1 MGLFGAGDPPCP
13 AGSICSGQA
22 KTDVG
27 RTYKTTT
34 KPKRGGGTE
43 TVTQAVNTGTGI
55 YHSSATKLNSDGTS
69 TTDVYIIKDNK
80 WQKAATTKDGGKTYT
95 YDDDVAG
102 AGLKKELSDP
112 NGAIHKNVDA
122 GVNKAADNAG
132 VPPTQKAKL
141 LDSKKNDAENDN
153 DNTDT
158 KQAAPKTGDGT
169 KSLANATADSSEG
182 TRTQFPTLVHPT
194 GLGKSKQ
201 DVIRFDMMEY
211 MPQQFINA
219 SSGQLG
225 FSNAG
230 RQDFRSRSIGSVTL
244 PIPSGI
250 SDQNQADWGS
260 QSMTAMDIFKADMAV
275 STLNA
280 AANNTGAGKAF
291 ADTGKS
297 YLDFLRGQGDAV
309 NKAIVNS
316 FAAAAAGV
324 EGQQLLARTTGM
336 VMNPNMEL
344 LFKGPTLRPFS
355 FKFTLAPRD
364 ETEAKT
370 IVSIIRF
377 FKQGMAPIRS
387 KSNLFLKTPHTFQLR
402 YLHRGEKEDGGT
414 GLHFKL
420 NAFKECALQS
430 FGVNYT
436 PTGNYATYQDG
447 TMVSYEITMGFSELE
462 PVFNDD
468 YGMGNGSEPD
478 DAIGF

>member
-1 MGLFGAGDPPCP
+1 MASATSKVAPVKVSEKQGKA
-13 AGSICSGQA
+13 SQKSVQNY
-22 KTDVG
+22 
-27 RTYKTTT
+27 YKTTVT
-34 KPKRGGGTE
+34 TLGDGGIKRE
-43 TVTQAVNTGTGI
+43 TFRTDANGN
-55 YHSSATKLNSDGTS
+55 NSVKIQEVIVDKNG
-69 TTDVYIIKDNK
+69 N
-80 WQKAATTKDGGKTYT
+80 TTKDEISS
-95 YDDDVAG
+95 G
-102 AGLKKELSDP
+102 ATEGEKRALEDP
-112 NGAIHKNVDA
+112 NSQLRNSIRDQTKDA
-122 GVNKAADNAG
+122 GDAARENEAEATAG
-132 VPPTQKAKL
+132 GLTSVGEKNQ
-141 LDSKKNDAENDN
+141 DIVGGGSGNDAENDN
-153 DNTDT
+153 DGANTIP
-158 KQAAPKTGDGT
+158 APATSDGING
-169 KSLANATADSSEG
+169 LINATEESSEG

-219 SSGQLG
+219 NSGALG
-225 FSNAG
+225 FSNVG

-260 QSMTAMDIFKADMAV
+260 QSMTAMDIFKADLAV

-291 ADTGKS
+291 AETGKS
-297 YLDFLRGQGDAV
+297 YLDFLRGQGSTGVKAATV
-309 NKAIVNS
+309 NA

-355 FKFTLAPRD
+355 FKFTLSPRD
-364 ETEAKT
+364 IGEART

-402 YLHRGEKEDGGT
+402 YLHRGNEEDGGS
-414 GLHFKL
+414 LHFKL
-420 NAFKECALQS
+420 NMFKECALQS

-468 YGMGNGSEPD
+468 YGPNNGSNPD
-478 DAIGF
+478 DVIGF

>member
-1 MGLFGAGDPPCP
+1 MASVTSPHAPVKI
-13 AGSICSGQA
+13 SEKQ
-22 KTDVG
+22 G
-27 RTYKTTT
+27 RSSSKSVQNYYKTQVTT
-34 KPKRGGGTE
+34 LGDGGIMRE
-43 TVTQAVNTGTGI
+43 TYRTDAKGNTI
-55 YHSSATKLNSDGTS
+55 AKIQEVRVD
-69 TTDVYIIKDNK
+69 
-80 WQKAATTKDGGKTYT
+80 KDGKQTKNEILSTATEGE
-95 YDDDVAG
+95 
-102 AGLKKELSDP
+102 KKALNDP
-112 NGAIHKNVDA
+112 NSQLRTSIKNQTE
-122 GVNKAADNAG
+122 KAADSDQIKNNIDNVDPDTVKKAG
-132 VPPTQKAKL
+132 GE
-141 LDSKKNDAENDN
+141 SGNDAENDN
-153 DNTDT
+153 DNNQT
-158 KQAAPKTGDGT
+158 KPATGDSIKG
-169 KSLANATADSSEG
+169 LANATDESSEG

-219 SSGQLG
+219 STGSLG

-250 SDQNQADWGS
+250 SDQNNADWGS
-260 QSMTAMDIFKADMAV
+260 QSMTALDIFKADLAV
-275 STLNA
+275 STLGEA
-280 AANNTGAGKAF
+280 AKGGNPGKAF
-291 ADTGKS
+291 ADTAGG
-297 YLDFLRGQGDAV
+297 YIEFLRKQPGALKTATV
-309 NKAIVNS
+309 NA

-324 EGQQLLARTTGM
+324 EGQQLLSRTTGM

-355 FKFTLAPRD
+355 FKFTLSPRD
-364 ETEAKT
+364 EDEAKT

-402 YLHRGEKEDGGT
+402 YLHRGSEEEGGS
-414 GLHFKL
+414 LHFKL
-420 NAFKECALQS
+420 NMFKECALQS

-468 YGMGNGSEPD
+468 YGQGNGSEAD
-478 DAIGF
+478 DKIGF

>member
-1 MGLFGAGDPPCP
+1 MTVVTSKISPVTLGQGRDKETIYTATRTTKLGDGTYSVEMLQYSD
-13 AGSICSGQA
+13 AKGTGGKVIAERESVNKWNFNDQASAKA
-22 KTDVG
+22 KTYQG
-27 RTYKTTT
+27 RLNEASKNQMESMRGDFVT
-34 KPKRGGGTE
+34 KSQETE
-43 TVTQAVNTGTGI
+43 EYNRAQG
-55 YHSSATKLNSDGTS
+55 
-69 TTDVYIIKDNK
+69 
-80 WQKAATTKDGGKTYT
+80 
-95 YDDDVAG
+95 
-102 AGLKKELSDP
+102 EP
-112 NGAIHKNVDA
+112 
-122 GVNKAADNAG
+122 NKA
-132 VPPTQKAKL
+132 T
-141 LDSKKNDAENDN
+141 NDN
-153 DNTDT
+153 DNNQT
-158 KQAAPKTGDGT
+158 KPAAAPGDNI
-169 KSLANATADSSEG
+169 KELANATDESSEG

-211 MPQQFINA
+211 MPQQFINP
-219 SSGQLG
+219 SSGALG

-250 SDQNQADWGS
+250 SDQNNADWGS
-260 QSMTAMDIFKADMAV
+260 QSMTALDIFKADLAV
-275 STLNA
+275 TTLGEAAKGGNA
-280 AANNTGAGKAF
+280 GEAF
-291 ADTGKS
+291 ANTAQG
-297 YLDFLRGQGDAV
+297 YLDFVRKQPGALKTATV
-309 NKAIVNS
+309 NA
-316 FAAAAAGV
+316 FAAAASGV

-355 FKFTLAPRD
+355 FKFTLSPRD
-364 ETEAKT
+364 EDEAKT

-468 YGMGNGSEPD
+468 YGLGNGSSPD

>member
-1 MGLFGAGDPPCP
+1 MTVVTSKISPVTI
-13 AGSICSGQA
+13 GS
-22 KTDVG
+22 G
-27 RTYKTTT
+27 RNKETIYTATRTT
-34 KPKRGGGTE
+34 KMADGTYHVDMLQYSNAQGQGGRVIAERDG
-43 TVTQAVNTGTGI
+43 VNNWNFNSQA
-55 YHSSATKLNSDGTS
+55 STKVKQNEKQLNSASKNQMESMRGDF
-69 TTDVYIIKDNK
+69 V
-80 WQKAATTKDGGKTYT
+80 
-95 YDDDVAG
+95 
-102 AGLKKELSDP
+102 KKSQEAEEYNRAQGEP
-112 NGAIHKNVDA
+112 
-122 GVNKAADNAG
+122 NKA
-132 VPPTQKAKL
+132 T
-141 LDSKKNDAENDN
+141 NDN
-153 DNTDT
+153 DGANTRP
-158 KQAAPKTGDGT
+158 APGDNI
-169 KSLANATADSSEG
+169 KKLANATEESSEG

-211 MPQQFINA
+211 MPQDFINA

-230 RQDFRSRSIGSVTL
+230 RADFRSRSIGSVTL

-260 QSMTAMDIFKADMAV
+260 QSMTAMEIFKADLAV

-309 NKAIVNS
+309 NKAVVNS

-468 YGMGNGSEPD
+468 YGPGNGSEAD

>member
-1 MGLFGAGDPPCP
+1 MAEPNTVLTSKISPVTI
-13 AGSICSGQA
+13 GS
-22 KTDVG
+22 G
-27 RTYKTTT
+27 RNKETIYTATRTT
-34 KPKRGGGTE
+34 KLANGTYSVDMLQYSNAQGQGA
-43 TVTQAVNTGTGI
+43 TVI
-55 YHSSATKLNSDGTS
+55 ATRES
-69 TTDVYIIKDNK
+69 VNK
-80 WQKAATTKDGGKTYT
+80 WKFNKLASNKVKQNEGRLNEASKNQMESMRGQFVTTSQENEEYYRAKGEPNTAT
-95 YDDDVAG
+95 
-102 AGLKKELSDP
+102 
-112 NGAIHKNVDA
+112 
-122 GVNKAADNAG
+122 
-132 VPPTQKAKL
+132 
-141 LDSKKNDAENDN
+141 NDN

-158 KQAAPKTGDGT
+158 RPAAGDTTGNL
-169 KSLANATADSSEG
+169 SNATEESSEG

-219 SSGQLG
+219 GSGKLG

-250 SDQNQADWGS
+250 SDQNQTDWGS
-260 QSMTAMDIFKADMAV
+260 QSMTAMDIFKADLAV
-275 STLNA
+275 STLAEAAKGGNA
-280 AANNTGAGKAF
+280 GQAF
-291 ADTGKS
+291 ADTAGG
-297 YLDFLRGQGDAV
+297 YLEFLRRQGKAV
-309 NKAIVNS
+309 KTATVNA

-344 LFKGPTLRPFS
+344 LFKGPQLRPFS
-355 FKFTLAPRD
+355 FKFTLSPRD
-364 ETEAKT
+364 ETEAKN

-402 YLHRGEKEDGGT
+402 YLHRGDEKN

-420 NAFKECALQS
+420 NMFKECALQS

-468 YGMGNGSEPD
+468 YGGGGSDLD
-478 DAIGF
+478 DKIGF

>member
-1 MGLFGAGDPPCP
+1 MASATSKVAPVKTQESGAFGSTRDV
-13 AGSICSGQA
+13 QRYY
-22 KTDVG
+22 KTDVTTLG
-27 RTYKTTT
+27 DGSVKRETYRTDAQGNNSVKISEVTADKNGKITNDTTLST
-34 KPKRGGGTE
+34 
-43 TVTQAVNTGTGI
+43 
-55 YHSSATKLNSDGTS
+55 ATAGEK
-69 TTDVYIIKDNK
+69 
-80 WQKAATTKDGGKTYT
+80 KA
-95 YDDDVAG
+95 
-102 AGLKKELSDP
+102 LSDP
-112 NGAIHKNVDA
+112 DSQLRNSIRTQTKEA
-122 GVNKAADNAG
+122 GD
-132 VPPTQKAKL
+132 KAKANSTG
-141 LDSKKNDAENDN
+141 DKASKVAGGESGNDAENDN
-153 DNTDT
+153 DNAQT
-158 KQAAPKTGDGT
+158 KPAAPIAGDGIKGLT
-169 KSLANATADSSEG
+169 NATEESSDG
-182 TRTQFPTLVHPT
+182 TRTEFPTLVHPT

-211 MPQQFINA
+211 MPQEFINA
-219 SSGQLG
+219 STGSLG

-260 QSMTAMDIFKADMAV
+260 QSMTALDIAKADVAL

-291 ADTGKS
+291 ADAGSS
-297 YLDFLRGQGDAV
+297 YIEFLKRSGGAA
-309 NKAIVNS
+309 NMAIANA

-355 FKFTLAPRD
+355 FKFTLSPRD
-364 ETEAKT
+364 KDEART
-370 IVSIIRF
+370 IISIIRF

-468 YGMGNGSEPD
+468 YGMGNGSDPD

>member
-1 MGLFGAGDPPCP
+1 MASATSKVAPVKVSEKQGRASSKSVQKYYVTDVTTLGDGSVMRETYSTDANGNNKQKVQEVTVDKDGNVTKDEISPGVSAGERKALQDPNSQLRQSIRDQTKDAGDAVQKNEAEAA
-13 AGSICSGQA
+13 AGGLTSVGKKNQEVVGGSSG
-22 KTDVG
+22 
-27 RTYKTTT
+27 
-34 KPKRGGGTE
+34 
-43 TVTQAVNTGTGI
+43 
-55 YHSSATKLNSDGTS
+55 
-69 TTDVYIIKDNK
+69 
-80 WQKAATTKDGGKTYT
+80 
-95 YDDDVAG
+95 
-102 AGLKKELSDP
+102 
-112 NGAIHKNVDA
+112 
-122 GVNKAADNAG
+122 
-132 VPPTQKAKL
+132 
-141 LDSKKNDAENDN
+141 NDAENDN
-153 DNTDT
+153 DNAET
-158 KQAAPKTGDGT
+158 KPAPGDNI
-169 KSLANATADSSEG
+169 KELANATEESSEG

-211 MPQQFINA
+211 MPQDFINA

-230 RQDFRSRSIGSVTL
+230 RSDFRSRSIGSVTL

-370 IVSIIRF
+370 VVSIIRF

-468 YGMGNGSEPD
+468 YGMGNGSEAD

>member
-1 MGLFGAGDPPCP
+1 MASVTSPHAPVKVSEKQGKA
-13 AGSICSGQA
+13 SSKSVQNY
-22 KTDVG
+22 
-27 RTYKTTT
+27 YKTQVTT
-34 KPKRGGGTE
+34 LGDGGVMRE
-43 TVTQAVNTGTGI
+43 TYRTDAKGNTI
-55 YHSSATKLNSDGTS
+55 SKIQEVVVD
-69 TTDVYIIKDNK
+69 
-80 WQKAATTKDGGKTYT
+80 KDGKQTKNEILSTATEGE
-95 YDDDVAG
+95 
-102 AGLKKELSDP
+102 KKALNDP
-112 NGAIHKNVDA
+112 NSQLRTSIKNQTE
-122 GVNKAADNAG
+122 KAADSDQIKNNIDGVDSDTVKKAG
-132 VPPTQKAKL
+132 GG
-141 LDSKKNDAENDN
+141 SGNDAENDN
-153 DNTDT
+153 DNNQT
-158 KQAAPKTGDGT
+158 KPAAATGDSI
-169 KSLANATADSSEG
+169 KELANATDESSEG

-219 SSGQLG
+219 STGALG

-250 SDQNQADWGS
+250 SDQNNADWGS
-260 QSMTAMDIFKADMAV
+260 QSMTALDIFKADLAV
-275 STLNA
+275 STLGEAAKGGNA
-280 AANNTGAGKAF
+280 GEAF
-291 ADTGKS
+291 ANTAQG
-297 YLDFLRGQGDAV
+297 YLDFVRKQPGALKTATV
-309 NKAIVNS
+309 NA
-316 FAAAAAGV
+316 FAAAASGV
-324 EGQQLLARTTGM
+324 EGQQLLSRTTGM

-364 ETEAKT
+364 KDEAKT

-468 YGMGNGSEPD
+468 YGLGNGSSPD

>member
-1 MGLFGAGDPPCP
+1 
-13 AGSICSGQA
+13 
-22 KTDVG
+22 
-27 RTYKTTT
+27 
-34 KPKRGGGTE
+34 
-43 TVTQAVNTGTGI
+43 
-55 YHSSATKLNSDGTS
+55 
-69 TTDVYIIKDNK
+69 
-80 WQKAATTKDGGKTYT
+80 
-95 YDDDVAG
+95 
-102 AGLKKELSDP
+102 
-112 NGAIHKNVDA
+112 
-122 GVNKAADNAG
+122 
-132 VPPTQKAKL
+132 
-141 LDSKKNDAENDN
+141 
-153 DNTDT
+153 
-158 KQAAPKTGDGT
+158 
-169 KSLANATADSSEG
+169 
-182 TRTQFPTLVHPT
+182 
-194 GLGKSKQ
+194 
-201 DVIRFDMMEY
+201 MEY

-219 SSGQLG
+219 GSGQLG

-250 SDQNQADWGS
+250 SDQNNADWGS
-260 QSMTAMDIFKADMAV
+260 QSMTAMDIFKADLAV
-275 STLNA
+275 KTLSTA
-280 AANNTGAGKAF
+280 AAGGNAGKAF
-291 ADTGKS
+291 ADTAGG
-297 YLDFLRGQGDAV
+297 YLEFLRSQGDAV
-309 NKAIVNS
+309 KAATVNA

-344 LFKGPTLRPFS
+344 LFKGPQLRPFS
-355 FKFTLAPRD
+355 FKFTLSPRD
-364 ETEAKT
+364 ETEAKN

>member
-1 MGLFGAGDPPCP
+1 MTVVTSKISPVV
-13 AGSICSGQA
+13 IGQ
-22 KTDVG
+22 G
-27 RTYKTTT
+27 RDKETIYTATRTT
-34 KPKRGGGTE
+34 KMADGTYHVDMLQYSNAQGQGGRVIAERDG
-43 TVTQAVNTGTGI
+43 VNNWNFNSQASTKVKQNEG
-55 YHSSATKLNSDGTS
+55 KLNSASKNQMESMRGDF
-69 TTDVYIIKDNK
+69 V
-80 WQKAATTKDGGKTYT
+80 
-95 YDDDVAG
+95 
-102 AGLKKELSDP
+102 KKSQEAEEYNRAQGEP
-112 NGAIHKNVDA
+112 
-122 GVNKAADNAG
+122 NKA
-132 VPPTQKAKL
+132 T
-141 LDSKKNDAENDN
+141 NDN
-153 DNTDT
+153 DGANTRP
-158 KQAAPKTGDGT
+158 APGDNI
-169 KSLANATADSSEG
+169 KKLANATEESSEG

-211 MPQQFINA
+211 MPQDFINA
-219 SSGQLG
+219 SSGALG

-230 RQDFRSRSIGSVTL
+230 RADFRSRSIGSVTL

-260 QSMTAMDIFKADMAV
+260 QSMTAMDIFKADMAI

-309 NKAIVNS
+309 NRAVVNS

-468 YGMGNGSEPD
+468 YGPGNGSEAD

>member
-1 MGLFGAGDPPCP
+1 MASATSKVAPVKVSEKQGRA
-13 AGSICSGQA
+13 SQKSVQKYY
-22 KTDVG
+22 KTDVTTLADG
-27 RTYKTTT
+27 SVKRETYRTDANGNNSVKISEVTADKNGNITNDTTLST
-34 KPKRGGGTE
+34 ATEGEKKALKDPNSQLRNSIRDQTAEAAKEAKANSTDPGGDLAADKAGGGSG
-43 TVTQAVNTGTGI
+43 N
-55 YHSSATKLNSDGTS
+55 N
-69 TTDVYIIKDNK
+69 
-80 WQKAATTKDGGKTYT
+80 
-95 YDDDVAG
+95 
-102 AGLKKELSDP
+102 
-112 NGAIHKNVDA
+112 
-122 GVNKAADNAG
+122 
-132 VPPTQKAKL
+132 
-141 LDSKKNDAENDN
+141 AENDN
-153 DNTDT
+153 DNNQT
-158 KQAAPKTGDGT
+158 KPATGDGI
-169 KSLANATADSSEG
+169 KGLANATDESSEG

-219 SSGQLG
+219 STGSLG

-250 SDQNQADWGS
+250 SDQNNADWGS
-260 QSMTAMDIFKADMAV
+260 QSMTAMDIFKADLAV
-275 STLNA
+275 STLGEAAKGGNA
-280 AANNTGAGKAF
+280 GQAF
-291 ADTGKS
+291 ADTAGG
-297 YLDFLRGQGDAV
+297 YIEFLKKQPGALKTATV
-309 NKAIVNS
+309 NA

-355 FKFTLAPRD
+355 FKFTLSPRD

>member
-1 MGLFGAGDPPCP
+1 MTVVTSKISPVTLGQGRDKETIYTATRTTKLGDGTYSVEMLQYSD
-13 AGSICSGQA
+13 AKGTGGKVIAERESVNKWNFNDQASAKA
-22 KTDVG
+22 KTYQG
-27 RTYKTTT
+27 RLNEASKNQMESMRGDFVT
-34 KPKRGGGTE
+34 KSQETE
-43 TVTQAVNTGTGI
+43 EYNRAQG
-55 YHSSATKLNSDGTS
+55 
-69 TTDVYIIKDNK
+69 
-80 WQKAATTKDGGKTYT
+80 
-95 YDDDVAG
+95 
-102 AGLKKELSDP
+102 EP
-112 NGAIHKNVDA
+112 
-122 GVNKAADNAG
+122 NKA
-132 VPPTQKAKL
+132 T
-141 LDSKKNDAENDN
+141 NDN
-153 DNTDT
+153 DNNQT
-158 KQAAPKTGDGT
+158 KPAAAPGDNI
-169 KSLANATADSSEG
+169 KELANATDESSEG

-219 SSGQLG
+219 STGALG

-250 SDQNQADWGS
+250 SDQNNADWGS
-260 QSMTAMDIFKADMAV
+260 QSMTALDIFKADLAV
-275 STLNA
+275 STLGA
-280 AANNTGAGKAF
+280 AAKGDNAGQAF
-291 ADTGKS
+291 ADAAGGYVK
-297 YLDFLRGQGDAV
+297 FLREQPGALKTATV
-309 NKAIVNS
+309 NA
-316 FAAAAAGV
+316 FAAAASGV

-355 FKFTLAPRD
+355 FKFTLSPRD
-364 ETEAKT
+364 EDEAKT

-402 YLHRGEKEDGGT
+402 YLHRGETADGGT

-420 NAFKECALQS
+420 NNFKECALQS

-468 YGMGNGSEPD
+468 YGLGNGSSPD

>member
-1 MGLFGAGDPPCP
+1 MASATSKVAPVKISEKQGRASSKSVQKYYVTDVTTLGDGSVMRETYSTDANGNNKQKVQEVRVDKDGNITKDEISPGVSAGERKALQDPNSQLRQSIRDQTKDAGDAVQKNEAEAA
-13 AGSICSGQA
+13 AGGLTS
-22 KTDVG
+22 VG
-27 RTYKTTT
+27 EKNQ
-34 KPKRGGGTE
+34 KVVGGGSG
-43 TVTQAVNTGTGI
+43 N
-55 YHSSATKLNSDGTS
+55 N
-69 TTDVYIIKDNK
+69 
-80 WQKAATTKDGGKTYT
+80 
-95 YDDDVAG
+95 
-102 AGLKKELSDP
+102 
-112 NGAIHKNVDA
+112 
-122 GVNKAADNAG
+122 
-132 VPPTQKAKL
+132 
-141 LDSKKNDAENDN
+141 AENDN
-153 DNTDT
+153 DNAET
-158 KQAAPKTGDGT
+158 KPAPGDNI
-169 KSLANATADSSEG
+169 KKLANATEESSEG

-211 MPQQFINA
+211 MPQDFINA

-230 RQDFRSRSIGSVTL
+230 RSDFRSRSIGSVTL

-355 FKFTLAPRD
+355 FKFTLSPRD

-402 YLHRGEKEDGGT
+402 YLHRGETEDGGT

-468 YGMGNGSEPD
+468 YGMGNGSEAD

>member
-1 MGLFGAGDPPCP
+1 MASATSKVAPVKVSEKQGRASSKSVQKYYVTDVTTLGDGSIMRETYSTDANGNNKSKVQEVRVDKDGNVTKDEISPGVSAGERKALQDPNSQLRQSIRDQTKDAGDAVQKNEAEAA
-13 AGSICSGQA
+13 AGGLTSVGKKNQKVVGGDSG
-22 KTDVG
+22 
-27 RTYKTTT
+27 
-34 KPKRGGGTE
+34 
-43 TVTQAVNTGTGI
+43 
-55 YHSSATKLNSDGTS
+55 
-69 TTDVYIIKDNK
+69 
-80 WQKAATTKDGGKTYT
+80 
-95 YDDDVAG
+95 
-102 AGLKKELSDP
+102 
-112 NGAIHKNVDA
+112 
-122 GVNKAADNAG
+122 
-132 VPPTQKAKL
+132 
-141 LDSKKNDAENDN
+141 NDAENDN
-153 DNTDT
+153 DSAQT
-158 KQAAPKTGDGT
+158 KPATGDGI
-169 KSLANATADSSEG
+169 KGLANATDESSEG

-219 SSGQLG
+219 STGSLG

-250 SDQNQADWGS
+250 SDQNNADWGS
-260 QSMTAMDIFKADMAV
+260 QSMTAMDIFKADLAV
-275 STLNA
+275 STLGEAAKGGNA
-280 AANNTGAGKAF
+280 GQAF
-291 ADTGKS
+291 ADTAGG
-297 YLDFLRGQGDAV
+297 YLEFLRKQPGALNTATV
-309 NKAIVNS
+309 NA

-355 FKFTLAPRD
+355 FKFTLSPRD
-364 ETEAKT
+364 KDEAKT

>member
-1 MGLFGAGDPPCP
+1 MASVTSPHAPVKVSEKQGKA
-13 AGSICSGQA
+13 SSKSVQNY
-22 KTDVG
+22 
-27 RTYKTTT
+27 YKTQVTT
-34 KPKRGGGTE
+34 LGDGGVMRE
-43 TVTQAVNTGTGI
+43 TYRTDAKGNTI
-55 YHSSATKLNSDGTS
+55 SKIQEVVVD
-69 TTDVYIIKDNK
+69 
-80 WQKAATTKDGGKTYT
+80 KDGKQTKNEILSTATEGE
-95 YDDDVAG
+95 
-102 AGLKKELSDP
+102 KKALNDP
-112 NGAIHKNVDA
+112 NSQLRTSIKNQTE
-122 GVNKAADNAG
+122 KAADSDQIKNNIDGVDSDTVKKAG
-132 VPPTQKAKL
+132 GG
-141 LDSKKNDAENDN
+141 SGNDAENDN
-153 DNTDT
+153 DNNQT
-158 KQAAPKTGDGT
+158 KPAAATGDSI
-169 KSLANATADSSEG
+169 KELANATDESSEG

-219 SSGQLG
+219 STGALG

-250 SDQNQADWGS
+250 SDQNNADWGS
-260 QSMTAMDIFKADMAV
+260 QSMTALDIFKADLAV
-275 STLNA
+275 STLGEAAKGGNA
-280 AANNTGAGKAF
+280 GEAF
-291 ADTGKS
+291 ANTAQG
-297 YLDFLRGQGDAV
+297 YLDFVRKQPGALKTATV
-309 NKAIVNS
+309 NA
-316 FAAAAAGV
+316 FAAAASGV
-324 EGQQLLARTTGM
+324 EGQQLLSRTTGM

-364 ETEAKT
+364 EDEAKT

-468 YGMGNGSEPD
+468 YGLGNGSSPD

>member
-1 MGLFGAGDPPCP
+1 MASATSKVAPVKVSEKQGRASSKSVQKYYVTDVTTLGDGSIMRETYSTDANGNNKQKVQEVRVDKDGKVTKDEISPGVSAGEKKALQDPNSQLRQSIRDQTKDAGDAVQKNEAEAA
-13 AGSICSGQA
+13 AGGLTSVGKKNQKVVGGDSG
-22 KTDVG
+22 
-27 RTYKTTT
+27 
-34 KPKRGGGTE
+34 
-43 TVTQAVNTGTGI
+43 
-55 YHSSATKLNSDGTS
+55 
-69 TTDVYIIKDNK
+69 
-80 WQKAATTKDGGKTYT
+80 
-95 YDDDVAG
+95 
-102 AGLKKELSDP
+102 
-112 NGAIHKNVDA
+112 
-122 GVNKAADNAG
+122 
-132 VPPTQKAKL
+132 
-141 LDSKKNDAENDN
+141 NDAENDN
-153 DNTDT
+153 DGADT
-158 KQAAPKTGDGT
+158 KPAPGDSI
-169 KSLANATADSSEG
+169 KELANATDESSEG

-219 SSGQLG
+219 SSGALG

-250 SDQNQADWGS
+250 SDQNNADWGS
-260 QSMTAMDIFKADMAV
+260 QTMTALDIFKADLAV
-275 STLNA
+275 STLGA
-280 AANNTGAGKAF
+280 AAQGGNAGQAF
-291 ADTGKS
+291 ADTAGG
-297 YLDFLRGQGDAV
+297 YLKFLREQPGALKTATV
-309 NKAIVNS
+309 NA
-316 FAAAAAGV
+316 FAAAASGV

-355 FKFTLAPRD
+355 FKFTLSPRD
-364 ETEAKT
+364 EDEAKT

>member
-1 MGLFGAGDPPCP
+1 MTVVTSKISPVTLGQGRDKETIYTATRTTKLGDGTYSVEMLQYSD
-13 AGSICSGQA
+13 AKGTGGKVIAERESVNKWNFNDQASAKA
-22 KTDVG
+22 KTYQG
-27 RTYKTTT
+27 RLNEASKNQMESMRGDFVT
-34 KPKRGGGTE
+34 KSQETE
-43 TVTQAVNTGTGI
+43 EYNRAQG
-55 YHSSATKLNSDGTS
+55 
-69 TTDVYIIKDNK
+69 
-80 WQKAATTKDGGKTYT
+80 
-95 YDDDVAG
+95 
-102 AGLKKELSDP
+102 EP
-112 NGAIHKNVDA
+112 
-122 GVNKAADNAG
+122 NKA
-132 VPPTQKAKL
+132 T
-141 LDSKKNDAENDN
+141 NDN
-153 DNTDT
+153 DNNQT
-158 KQAAPKTGDGT
+158 KPAAAPGDNI
-169 KSLANATADSSEG
+169 KELANATDESSEG

-219 SSGQLG
+219 SSGALG

-250 SDQNQADWGS
+250 SDQNNADWGS
-260 QSMTAMDIFKADMAV
+260 QSMTALDIFKADLAV
-275 STLNA
+275 STLGA
-280 AANNTGAGKAF
+280 AAKGENAGQAF
-291 ADTGKS
+291 ADAAGGYVK
-297 YLDFLRGQGDAV
+297 FLREQPGALKTATV
-309 NKAIVNS
+309 NA

-355 FKFTLAPRD
+355 FKFTLSPRD
-364 ETEAKT
+364 EDEAKT

-468 YGMGNGSEPD
+468 YGLGNGSSPD

>member
-1 MGLFGAGDPPCP
+1 MASVTSPHAPVKVSEKQGRA
-13 AGSICSGQA
+13 SSKSVQ
-22 KTDVG
+22 KYYVTDVTTLG
-27 RTYKTTT
+27 DGSVMRETY
-34 KPKRGGGTE
+34 
-43 TVTQAVNTGTGI
+43 
-55 YHSSATKLNSDGTS
+55 S
-69 TTDVYIIKDNK
+69 TDANGNNK
-80 WQKAATTKDGGKTYT
+80 QKVQEVRVDKDGKQTKNEILSTATEGE
-95 YDDDVAG
+95 
-102 AGLKKELSDP
+102 KKALNDP
-112 NGAIHKNVDA
+112 NSQLRTSIKNQTE
-122 GVNKAADNAG
+122 KAADSDQIKNNIDGVDSDTVKKAG
-132 VPPTQKAKL
+132 GG
-141 LDSKKNDAENDN
+141 SGNDAENDN
-153 DNTDT
+153 DNNQT
-158 KQAAPKTGDGT
+158 KPAAATGDSI
-169 KSLANATADSSEG
+169 KELANATDESSEG

-219 SSGQLG
+219 STGALG

-250 SDQNQADWGS
+250 SDQNNADWGS
-260 QSMTAMDIFKADMAV
+260 QSMTALDIFKADLAV
-275 STLNA
+275 STLGEAAKGGNA
-280 AANNTGAGKAF
+280 GEAF
-291 ADTGKS
+291 ANTAQG
-297 YLDFLRGQGDAV
+297 YLDFVRKQPGALKTATV
-309 NKAIVNS
+309 NA
-316 FAAAAAGV
+316 FAAAASGV
-324 EGQQLLARTTGM
+324 EGQQLLSRTTGM

-402 YLHRGEKEDGGT
+402 YLHRGETEDGGT

-468 YGMGNGSEPD
+468 YGLGNGSSPD

>member
-27 RTYKTTT
+27 KTYKTTT
-34 KPKRGGGTE
+34 KLVAGGSKQTVTE
-43 TVTQAVNTGTGI
+43 TDNPGTGI
-55 YHSSATKLNSDGTS
+55 YHASATKLNSDGTS

-102 AGLKKELSDP
+102 AGLKKELNDP
-112 NGAIHKNVDA
+112 NGGIHKNVDA
-122 GVNKAADNAG
+122 GINKAADKAG
-132 VPPTQKAKL
+132 VPPTDKAKL

-153 DNTDT
+153 DNANT
-158 KQAAPKTGDGT
+158 KQAAPSTGDTT

-182 TRTQFPTLVHPT
+182 TRTQFPALVHPT

-211 MPQQFINA
+211 MPQDFINA
-219 SSGQLG
+219 SSGALG

-250 SDQNQADWGS
+250 SDQNAADWGS
-260 QSMTAMDIFKADMAV
+260 QSMTAIDIFKADMAV

-297 YLDFLRGQGDAV
+297 YLDFVRGQGDDV
-309 NKAIVNS
+309 NRGIVNALS
-316 FAAAAAGV
+316 AAAASV
-324 EGQQLLARTTGM
+324 DGQQLLARTTGM

-355 FKFTLAPRD
+355 FKFTLTPRD
-364 ETEAKT
+364 EAEAKV
-370 IVSIIRF
+370 IVGIIRF

-402 YLHRGEKEDGGT
+402 YLHRGDEQS

-420 NAFKECALQS
+420 NMFKECALQS

-468 YGMGNGSEPD
+468 YTGGTTGTTPD
-478 DAIGF
+478 EQIGF

>member
-1 MGLFGAGDPPCP
+1 MTVVTSKISPVTLGQGRDKETIYTATRTTKLGDGTYSVEMLQYSD
-13 AGSICSGQA
+13 AKGTGGKVIAERESVNKWNFNDQASAKA
-22 KTDVG
+22 KTYQG
-27 RTYKTTT
+27 RLNEASKNQMESMRGDFVT
-34 KPKRGGGTE
+34 KSQETE
-43 TVTQAVNTGTGI
+43 EYNRAQG
-55 YHSSATKLNSDGTS
+55 
-69 TTDVYIIKDNK
+69 
-80 WQKAATTKDGGKTYT
+80 
-95 YDDDVAG
+95 
-102 AGLKKELSDP
+102 EP
-112 NGAIHKNVDA
+112 
-122 GVNKAADNAG
+122 NKA
-132 VPPTQKAKL
+132 T
-141 LDSKKNDAENDN
+141 NDN
-153 DNTDT
+153 DNNQT
-158 KQAAPKTGDGT
+158 KPAAAPGDNI
-169 KSLANATADSSEG
+169 KELANATDESSEG

-219 SSGQLG
+219 STGALG

-250 SDQNQADWGS
+250 SDQNNADWGS
-260 QSMTAMDIFKADMAV
+260 QSMTALDIFKADLAV
-275 STLNA
+275 ATLGEAAKGGNA
-280 AANNTGAGKAF
+280 GEAF
-291 ADTGKS
+291 ANTAQG
-297 YLDFLRGQGDAV
+297 YLDFVRKQPGALKTATV
-309 NKAIVNS
+309 NA
-316 FAAAAAGV
+316 FAAAASGV
-324 EGQQLLARTTGM
+324 EGQQLLSRTTGM
-336 VMNPNMEL
+336 VMNPNTEL

-355 FKFTLAPRD
+355 FKFTLSPRD
-364 ETEAKT
+364 EDEAKT

-402 YLHRGEKEDGGT
+402 YLHRGETADGGT

-468 YGMGNGSEPD
+468 YGQGNGSSPD

>member
-1 MGLFGAGDPPCP
+1 MESMRGDF
-13 AGSICSGQA
+13 
-22 KTDVG
+22 V
-27 RTYKTTT
+27 
-34 KPKRGGGTE
+34 
-43 TVTQAVNTGTGI
+43 
-55 YHSSATKLNSDGTS
+55 
-69 TTDVYIIKDNK
+69 
-80 WQKAATTKDGGKTYT
+80 
-95 YDDDVAG
+95 
-102 AGLKKELSDP
+102 KKSQEAEEYNRAQGEP
-112 NGAIHKNVDA
+112 
-122 GVNKAADNAG
+122 NKA
-132 VPPTQKAKL
+132 T
-141 LDSKKNDAENDN
+141 NDN
-153 DNTDT
+153 DGANTRP
-158 KQAAPKTGDGT
+158 APGDNI
-169 KSLANATADSSEG
+169 KKLANATEESSEG

-211 MPQQFINA
+211 MPQDFINA

-260 QSMTAMDIFKADMAV
+260 QSMTALDIAKADIAL

-291 ADTGKS
+291 ADAGSS
-297 YLDFLRGQGDAV
+297 YIEFLRRSGNAA
-309 NKAIVNS
+309 NMAIANA

-355 FKFTLAPRD
+355 FKFTLSPRD

-468 YGMGNGSEPD
+468 YGPGNGSEAD

>member
-1 MGLFGAGDPPCP
+1 MASATSKVAPVKVSEKQGR
-13 AGSICSGQA
+13 SSSKSVQKYY
-22 KTDVG
+22 KTDVTTLADG
-27 RTYKTTT
+27 SVKRETYRTDANGNNSVKISEVTADKNGNITNDTTLST
-34 KPKRGGGTE
+34 ATEGEKKALKDPNSQLRNSIRDQTSEAAKEAKANSTDPGGDLAADKAGGGSG
-43 TVTQAVNTGTGI
+43 N
-55 YHSSATKLNSDGTS
+55 N
-69 TTDVYIIKDNK
+69 
-80 WQKAATTKDGGKTYT
+80 
-95 YDDDVAG
+95 
-102 AGLKKELSDP
+102 
-112 NGAIHKNVDA
+112 
-122 GVNKAADNAG
+122 
-132 VPPTQKAKL
+132 
-141 LDSKKNDAENDN
+141 AENDN
-153 DNTDT
+153 DNAET
-158 KQAAPKTGDGT
+158 KPAPGDNI
-169 KSLANATADSSEG
+169 KKLANATEESSEG

-211 MPQQFINA
+211 MPQDFINA

-230 RQDFRSRSIGSVTL
+230 RSDFRSRSIGSVTL

-309 NKAIVNS
+309 NKAVVNS

-402 YLHRGEKEDGGT
+402 YLHRGETEDGGT

-468 YGMGNGSEPD
+468 YGMGNGSEAD

>member
-1 MGLFGAGDPPCP
+1 MTVVTSKISPVV
-13 AGSICSGQA
+13 IGQ
-22 KTDVG
+22 G
-27 RTYKTTT
+27 RNKETIYTATRTT
-34 KPKRGGGTE
+34 KM
-43 TVTQAVNTGTGI
+43 A
-55 YHSSATKLNSDGTS
+55 DGTYHVDMLQYS
-69 TTDVYIIKDNK
+69 NA
-80 WQKAATTKDGGKTYT
+80 QGQGGRVIAER
-95 YDDDVAG
+95 D
-102 AGLKKELSDP
+102 
-112 NGAIHKNVDA
+112 
-122 GVNKAADNAG
+122 GVNNWDFKDTASTKVKQNEGRLNQASKNQMESMRGDFVKKSQEAEEYNAAQGNRNKA
-132 VPPTQKAKL
+132 T
-141 LDSKKNDAENDN
+141 NDN
-153 DNTDT
+153 DGAET
-158 KQAAPKTGDGT
+158 KPAAPGDSIKG
-169 KSLANATADSSEG
+169 LANATDESSEG

-219 SSGQLG
+219 STGALG

-250 SDQNQADWGS
+250 SDQNNADWGS
-260 QSMTAMDIFKADMAV
+260 QSMTALDIFKADLAV
-275 STLNA
+275 STLGEAAKGGNA
-280 AANNTGAGKAF
+280 GAAF
-291 ADTGKS
+291 ANTAEG
-297 YLDFLRGQGDAV
+297 YLKFLREQPGALKTATV
-309 NKAIVNS
+309 NA

-468 YGMGNGSEPD
+468 YGLGNGSSPD

>member
-1 MGLFGAGDPPCP
+1 MASATSKVAPVKVSEKQGKASSKSVQKYYNTQVTTLADGSVKRETYRTDANGNNSVKISEVTADKNGNITNDTTLSTATEGEKKALKDPNSQLRNSIRDQTSEAAKEAKANSTDPGGDL
-13 AGSICSGQA
+13 AA
-22 KTDVG
+22 DKA
-27 RTYKTTT
+27 
-34 KPKRGGGTE
+34 GGGSG
-43 TVTQAVNTGTGI
+43 N
-55 YHSSATKLNSDGTS
+55 N
-69 TTDVYIIKDNK
+69 
-80 WQKAATTKDGGKTYT
+80 
-95 YDDDVAG
+95 
-102 AGLKKELSDP
+102 
-112 NGAIHKNVDA
+112 
-122 GVNKAADNAG
+122 
-132 VPPTQKAKL
+132 
-141 LDSKKNDAENDN
+141 AENDN
-153 DNTDT
+153 DSAQT
-158 KQAAPKTGDGT
+158 KPATGDGI
-169 KSLANATADSSEG
+169 KGLSNATEESSEG

-211 MPQQFINA
+211 MPQEFINA
-219 SSGQLG
+219 SSGALG

-230 RQDFRSRSIGSVTL
+230 RSDFMNRSIGSVTL

-250 SDQNQADWGS
+250 SDQNNADWGS
-260 QSMTAMDIFKADMAV
+260 QSMTALDIFKADVAV
-275 STLNA
+275 STLSA
-280 AANNTGAGKAF
+280 AAQGGSAGEAF
-291 ADTGKS
+291 AKTGGG
-297 YLDFLRGQGDAV
+297 YIDFLRSKAGSDAT
-309 NKAIVNS
+309 KIAAVNS
-316 FAAAAAGV
+316 FAAAAANV
-324 EGQQLLARTTGM
+324 DGQQLLARTTGM

-364 ETEAKT
+364 EDEAKI

-468 YGMGNGSEPD
+468 YGMGNGKEAD

>member
-1 MGLFGAGDPPCP
+1 MTVVTSKISPVTLGQGRDKETIYTATRTTKLGDGTYSVEMLQYSD
-13 AGSICSGQA
+13 AKGTGGKVIAERESVNKWNFNDQASAKA
-22 KTDVG
+22 KTYQG
-27 RTYKTTT
+27 RLNEASKNQMESMRGDFVT
-34 KPKRGGGTE
+34 KSQETE
-43 TVTQAVNTGTGI
+43 EYNRAQG
-55 YHSSATKLNSDGTS
+55 
-69 TTDVYIIKDNK
+69 
-80 WQKAATTKDGGKTYT
+80 
-95 YDDDVAG
+95 
-102 AGLKKELSDP
+102 EP
-112 NGAIHKNVDA
+112 
-122 GVNKAADNAG
+122 NKA
-132 VPPTQKAKL
+132 T
-141 LDSKKNDAENDN
+141 NDN
-153 DNTDT
+153 DNNQT
-158 KQAAPKTGDGT
+158 KPAAAPGDNI
-169 KSLANATADSSEG
+169 KELANATDESSEG

-211 MPQQFINA
+211 MPQQFINP
-219 SSGQLG
+219 SSGALG

-250 SDQNQADWGS
+250 SDQNNADWGS
-260 QSMTAMDIFKADMAV
+260 QSMTALDIFKADLAV
-275 STLNA
+275 STLGA
-280 AANNTGAGKAF
+280 AAKGENAGQAF
-291 ADTGKS
+291 ADAAGGYVK
-297 YLDFLRGQGDAV
+297 FLREQPGALKTATV
-309 NKAIVNS
+309 NA

-355 FKFTLAPRD
+355 FKFTLSPRD
-364 ETEAKT
+364 EDEAKT

-468 YGMGNGSEPD
+468 YGPGNGSEAD

>member
-1 MGLFGAGDPPCP
+1 MASVTSPHAPVKVSEKQGKA
-13 AGSICSGQA
+13 SSKSVQNY
-22 KTDVG
+22 
-27 RTYKTTT
+27 YKTQVTT
-34 KPKRGGGTE
+34 LGDGGVMRE
-43 TVTQAVNTGTGI
+43 TYRTDAKGNTI
-55 YHSSATKLNSDGTS
+55 SKIQEVVVD
-69 TTDVYIIKDNK
+69 
-80 WQKAATTKDGGKTYT
+80 KDGKQTKNEILSTATEGE
-95 YDDDVAG
+95 
-102 AGLKKELSDP
+102 KKALNDP
-112 NGAIHKNVDA
+112 NSQLRTSIKNQTE
-122 GVNKAADNAG
+122 KAADSDQIKNNIDGVDSDTVKKAG
-132 VPPTQKAKL
+132 GG
-141 LDSKKNDAENDN
+141 SGNDAENDN
-153 DNTDT
+153 DNNQT
-158 KQAAPKTGDGT
+158 KPAAATGDSI
-169 KSLANATADSSEG
+169 KELANATDESSEG

-219 SSGQLG
+219 STGALG

-250 SDQNQADWGS
+250 SDQNNADWGS
-260 QSMTAMDIFKADMAV
+260 QSMTALDIFKADLAV
-275 STLNA
+275 STLGEAAKGGNA
-280 AANNTGAGKAF
+280 GEAF
-291 ADTGKS
+291 ANTAQG
-297 YLDFLRGQGDAV
+297 YLDFVRKQPGALKTATV
-309 NKAIVNS
+309 NA
-316 FAAAAAGV
+316 FAAAASGV
-324 EGQQLLARTTGM
+324 EGQQLLSRTTGM

-364 ETEAKT
+364 KDEAKT

-402 YLHRGEKEDGGT
+402 YLHRGETSDGGT

-468 YGMGNGSEPD
+468 YGLGNGSSPD

>member
-1 MGLFGAGDPPCP
+1 MTVVTSKISPVTI
-13 AGSICSGQA
+13 GS
-22 KTDVG
+22 G
-27 RTYKTTT
+27 RNKETIYTATRTT
-34 KPKRGGGTE
+34 KM
-43 TVTQAVNTGTGI
+43 A
-55 YHSSATKLNSDGTS
+55 DGTYHVDMLQYS
-69 TTDVYIIKDNK
+69 NA
-80 WQKAATTKDGGKTYT
+80 QGQGGRVIAER
-95 YDDDVAG
+95 D
-102 AGLKKELSDP
+102 
-112 NGAIHKNVDA
+112 
-122 GVNKAADNAG
+122 GVNNWDFKDTA
-132 VPPTQKAKL
+132 
-141 LDSKKNDAENDN
+141 SKKVKQNEGRLNAASKNQMESMRGDFVKKSQEAEAYNAAQGNRNKATNDN
-153 DNTDT
+153 DGAET
-158 KQAAPKTGDGT
+158 KPAPGDNI
-169 KSLANATADSSEG
+169 KKLANATEESAEG

-211 MPQQFINA
+211 MPQDFINA
-219 SSGQLG
+219 SSGALG

-250 SDQNQADWGS
+250 SDQNNADWGS
-260 QSMTAMDIFKADMAV
+260 QSMTAMDIFKADLAI

-291 ADTGKS
+291 AETGKS
-297 YLDFLRGQGDAV
+297 YLDFLRGQGNAV
-309 NKAIVNS
+309 NKAVVNS

-324 EGQQLLARTTGM
+324 DGQQLLARTTGM

-355 FKFTLAPRD
+355 FKFTLSPRD
-364 ETEAKT
+364 KDEAKT

-402 YLHRGEKEDGGT
+402 YLHRGEKEDGGS

-468 YGMGNGSEPD
+468 YGPGNGKEAD
-478 DAIGF
+478 DQIGF